1 MDKAAQFEWQFDNN
15 DTDALCRILVMIA
28 YIGKNILS
36 SWLADLSSSYCN
48 GFLL

>member
-15 DTDALCRILVMIA
+15 DTDALCIILVMIA

-48 GFLL
+48 VFLL